1 MVVRPYA
8 FSSGETAVALLG
20 EEAGDEFAEGV
31 ADGGGEGAD
40 EPCDWK
46 VNKLPFNIDEVRQYA
61 GSQRMSTI
69 VFTADVDADTLAQA
83 NEVLSKE
90 GITLTDALHRMMLY
104 IVSEGRM
111 PRFQCYEPSEETLAA
126 IAEAES
132 GDLITVGTVADL
144 MAELNEDD

>member
-1 MVVRPYA
+1 
-8 FSSGETAVALLG
+8 
-20 EEAGDEFAEGV
+20 
-31 ADGGGEGAD
+31 
-40 EPCDWK
+40 
-46 VNKLPFNIDEVRQYA
+46 
-61 GSQRMSTI
+61 MSTI

-90 GITLTDALHRMMLY
+90 GITLTDALHKMMSY
-104 IVSEGRM
+104 IVTEGRM
-111 PRFQCYEPSEETLAA
+111 PHFQCYEPNEETLAA